1 MSFALLFLLLPTG
14 VRAFV
19 APIAT
24 GHTSAKTNI
33 DEARL
38 NRWTSSRLYQQQQQP
53 YYNESD
59 GQYYYYN
66 DVDGQYYTEN
76 GQIWT
81 SHEGEYQHQG
91 QYDPYQQ
98 ANESINANEQ
108 QPSLITSN
116 FAQEMSQLNFQ
127 GGIDYLSLARQ
138 RAMEKRE
145 SVNSG
150 STDDDWMTLA
160 QEKREAGDGW
170 EASLNDVGSEGDAAA
185 LGMGTFVTEGGIV
198 VETGGDDDEP
208 KLLF

>member
-1 MSFALLFLLLPTG
+1 
-14 VRAFV
+14 
-19 APIAT
+19 
-24 GHTSAKTNI
+24 
-33 DEARL
+33 
-38 NRWTSSRLYQQQQQP
+38 
-53 YYNESD
+53 
-59 GQYYYYN
+59 
-66 DVDGQYYTEN
+66 
-76 GQIWT
+76 
-81 SHEGEYQHQG
+81 
-91 QYDPYQQ
+91 
-98 ANESINANEQ
+98 
-108 QPSLITSN
+108 
-116 FAQEMSQLNFQ
+116 MSQLNFQ